1 MPEPLNQRQRIALW
15 LDSRGWVVTPAYRAD
30 HPSGGKLPIGQ
41 GWQDRQRMTPE
52 QIVQNWNST
61 NPANISILTGA
72 KSGIFVVDVDPA
84 GGGVESM
91 QALIAANGPLPQT
104 FTVRTGGG
112 GWHFYFQMPDFDL
125 GNRAGTALGRGV
137 DIRGNGG
144 QVIAP
149 GSVSNKGPYTPLGDP
164 NTPVAPAPPWMVE
177 LLRPRQIEVPTGPI
191 SAEGLA
197 AASSYEERA
206 VTALIQ
212 QLRAMSAAAVGA
224 GQQYVGEPWDA
235 TTYRVACRLFEIA
248 NAEWSSLTPN
258 QVTAIVMEHAP
269 RDPGFDD
276 QRVADKIRSAAV
288 KIGTKAAAPPTGSA
302 PKADFITELAIEQG
316 VLAPDGTVPTL
327 PAPQPPP
334 MAGGPM
340 KRGWSDVDN
349 GMRLYDATQGRLLW
363 LADAGTWAEWDG
375 TSWTTG
381 IDLADDVAQAILPAA
396 AVAERSLWSTLD
408 DKTYDR
414 LTGATGSSGGI
425 RAAAVSLKRSRLC
438 TARLAD
444 FDQRPD
450 LLRTPNGVINLRD
463 GALIAP
469 SPEMRLLKGTSVA
482 YDPHAQASEF
492 DRWLKWAQPSQ
503 EMRDYL
509 QMAIGIALTGERVKK
524 YWVHEG
530 ATDAGKSML
539 IRLMTKVLGDT
550 AVPISD
556 SLIEGRSKVFG
567 DDYHRAALRGARLA
581 VLDETRQNGH
591 TLETSIK
598 QLVGGATMVGRN
610 PAERPFQFEPV
621 FKLHIATNN
630 APMNSPDPAIRNRLA
645 LVRWE
650 VGSTEEDRRGA
661 VARLGMPL
669 DDHLVAHELP
679 GILAWAVR
687 GAARWYAAGKTLPT
701 PSSVSRA
708 TDEHVA
714 EGDLVATWLREETFA
729 KETGSFQAR
738 MGWKSFRAWKE
749 STGERGGPE
758 TETAWGREMAR
769 ILAGDPSI
777 SKGAENGRVMY
788 RGRVIA
794 AMHWIQE
801 PPRAG

>member
-1 MPEPLNQRQRIALW
+1 MSAPLNQRQQIALW
-15 LDSRGWVVTPAYRAD
+15 LDSRGWVVVPAYRAD
-30 HPSGGKLPIGQ
+30 HPSGGKLPIGRD
-41 GWQDRQRMTPE
+41 WQQRSRMTPE
-52 QIVQNWNST
+52 QIVQNWNSA

-177 LLRPRQIEVPTGPI
+177 LLRPKPIEPTAPI
-191 SAEGLA
+191 TTEGLA
-197 AASSYEERA
+197 AATSYEERA
-206 VTALIQ
+206 VTALIA
-212 QLRAMSAAAVGA
+212 QLRAMSTAAVYP
-224 GQQYVGEPWDA
+224 GQQYTGEPWDA

-276 QRVADKIRSAAV
+276 RRVADKLASAAT

-316 VLAPDGTVPTL
+316 VLAPDGTVPTP

-381 IDLADDVAQAILPAA
+381 IDLADDVAQAVLPAA
-396 AVAERSLWSTLD
+396 AAAERGLWSTLD
-408 DKTYDR
+408 NKTYDK
-414 LTGATGSSGGI
+414 LTGATGSAGGI

-438 TARLAD
+438 TAKLAD

-463 GALIAP
+463 GALLAP
-469 SPEMRLLKGTSVA
+469 SYEMRLLRGTSVG
-482 YDPHAQASEF
+482 YDPHAQAPEF

-509 QMAIGIALTGERVKK
+509 QVSVGVALTGERVKR

-530 ATDAGKSML
+530 AADAGKSML

-567 DDYHRAALRGARLA
+567 DDYHRATLRGTRLA
-581 VLDETRQNGH
+581 VLDETRQGGH
-591 TLETSIK
+591 SLETSIK

-610 PAERPFQFEPV
+610 PGERPFQFEPT

-630 APMNSPDPAIRNRLA
+630 APANSPDPAIRNRLA

-650 VGSTEEDRRGA
+650 IGSTEEDRRGA

-669 DDHLVAHELP
+669 DEHLIRHELP

-687 GAARWYAAGKTLPT
+687 GAARWYAAGMVLST
-701 PSSVSRA
+701 PAAVSRA
-708 TDEHVA
+708 SDEHLA
-714 EGDLVATWLREETFA
+714 AGDLVAQWLREETFEREGA
-729 KETGSFQAR
+729 VIGAMQ
-738 MGWKSFRAWKE
+738 GWTAFRQWKE
-749 STGERGGPE
+749 RIGERGGPD
-758 TETAWGREMAR
+758 TLTAWGLEMAR
-769 ILAGDPSI
+769 VIEGDPSI
-777 SKGAENGRVMY
+777 DKKRTGRGWEY
-788 RGRVIA
+788 RGRA
-794 AMHWIQE
+794 AASLAWGLE
-801 PPRAG
+801 PPSG